1 MYKYSY
7 EHSSTINKILYYFTW
22 PIYQTTFKYIKT
34 VHNIC
39 APRTPAKFFNFE
51 VPDIY
56 DEQFPI
62 LLYQSTI
69 LYVIN
74 NSFSMQHYVQQPE
87 CDMVYSIYKQKYL
100 PTRCLPQCLPC
111 SDK

>member
-1 MYKYSY
+1 MIAHHWPQTMKFAMYKYSY

-51 VPDIY
+51 VPDI
-56 DEQFPI
+56 
-62 LLYQSTI
+62 LRT
-69 LYVIN
+69 N
-74 NSFSMQHYVQQPE
+74 NM
-87 CDMVYSIYKQKYL
+87 IYIKIY
-100 PTRCLPQCLPC
+100 TYHTTV
-111 SDK
+111 